1 MEMIFNVIQGVIV
14 VAIEVFCCVVFFE
27 SFFYNREMKNSVF
40 QKISIPLLIILIYIG
55 SAFLQNYLIIK
66 SIFTFMAITV
76 IMYFYFETKFL
87 VGTIFVAI
95 FHGLLYGIDYLVL
108 TLFATIDLP
117 ANPIMVS

>member
-55 SAFLQNYLIIK
+55 SAFLQN
-66 SIFTFMAITV
+66 
-76 IMYFYFETKFL
+76 
-87 VGTIFVAI
+87 
-95 FHGLLYGIDYLVL
+95 
-108 TLFATIDLP
+108 
-117 ANPIMVS
+117 